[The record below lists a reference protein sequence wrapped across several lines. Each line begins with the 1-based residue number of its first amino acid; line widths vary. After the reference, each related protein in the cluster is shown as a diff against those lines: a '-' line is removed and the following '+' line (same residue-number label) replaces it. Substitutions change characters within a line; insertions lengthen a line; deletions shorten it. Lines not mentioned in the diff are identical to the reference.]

1 MVSGLLDT
9 SILVDNL
16 RSFPP
21 AVNWL
26 ANNQT
31 QLGLTRIVR
40 LEVIEGA
47 RDKQGQRRAV
57 KLLNDFEQIELT
69 TSDLVWATD
78 QLVRFRLS
86 HNVSSFD
93 CLIASASHRLQLP
106 LYTMNVKH
114 FAPLLGGLAQ
124 KPY

>member
-9 SILVDNL
+9 SIIVYNL

-31 QLGLTRIVR
+31 QLGITRIVR

-47 RDKQGQRRAV
+47 KDKQGQQRSLT
-57 KLLNDFEQIELT
+57 LLNDFEQIELT
-69 TSDLVWATD
+69 TSDLIWATE
-78 QLVRFRLS
+78 QLLRFHLM
-86 HNVSSFD
+86 D
-93 CLIASASHRLQLP
+93 
-106 LYTMNVKH
+106 K
-114 FAPLLGGLAQ
+114 
-124 KPY
+124 

>member
-9 SILVDNL
+9 SIIVDNL
-16 RSFPP
+16 RSYPP

-26 ANNQT
+26 ANNPT
-31 QLGLTRIVR
+31 QLGITHIVR

-47 RDKQGQRRAV
+47 KDKQGQQRSLT
-57 KLLNDFEQIELT
+57 LLNDFEQIELT
-69 TSDLVWATD
+69 TSDLIWASE
-78 QLVRFRLS
+78 QLLRFHLS

-93 CLIASASHRLQLP
+93 CLIASASFRLGLP
-106 LYTMNVKH
+106 LYTINLKH
-114 FAPLLGGLAQ
+114 FTPLLGTLAQ